1 MNQEER
7 ILKKIADQPA
17 LFFIKEFLEE
27 HPDAELFLVGGAVR
41 DAILNRTMN
50 EIDFDFVIKGLD
62 PEQIETWFNT
72 FGELNLVGQHFGV
85 YKFMP
90 TGFTPKQIDF
100 IDIALPRTEKV
111 ADGSLGGYKD
121 FDIQS
126 DKNLSIKDDLA
137 RRDFTINA
145 IAFNMR
151 TKELVDPF
159 NGQIDIESKLLRAVG
174 DPEKRFK
181 EDLSRI
187 LRGIR
192 FAAELHFDLEEETSQ
207 AIKEDLHKINAQRK
221 QQDQLVYVIP
231 REVIGSELA
240 KALNRNPVRAI
251 NECLRHGVLYELFP
265 EVSRILEVDVHYLDP
280 LKEVRAGE
288 ITVTVALLLRC
299 LNAEE
304 ITQALLFSGLG
315 SLPKGTVKRIEPTDI
330 KTIVSRLQSGP
341 TTQEVGA
348 MRASQFER
356 HFMNGRGPILN
367 RCLELIGKGDVA
379 QAARDRRRD
388 IESRWLVDGDEK
400 IAPLLSGNDIISHG
414 VEAGPQIRLHLDAL
428 RDLQLDGHLMSR
440 DQALTWLKQEL
451 KK

>member
-17 LFFIKEFLEE
+17 LFFIDDFLSE
-27 HPDAELFLVGGAVR
+27 HPEAELFLVGGAVR

-50 EIDFDFVIKGLD
+50 EIDFDFVIRGLA
-62 PEQIETWFNT
+62 PKQLEHWFGA

-126 DKNLSIKDDLA
+126 DKDLSIEDDLG

-145 IAFNMR
+145 LAFNLR
-151 TKELVDPF
+151 TNELIDPF
-159 NGQIDIESKLLRAVG
+159 NGQIDIETKTIRTVG

-192 FAAELHFDLEEETSQ
+192 FAAELHFDIENETSK
-207 AIKEDLHKINAQRK
+207 AIQEDLHKINVQRE
-221 QQDQLVYVIP
+221 QNGQLVYVIP

-251 NECLRHGVLYELFP
+251 NECLRHGVLHELFP
-265 EVSRILEVDVHYLDP
+265 EVTRMMEVDMHYLDP

-288 ITVTVALLLRC
+288 ITVTVTLLLRC
-299 LNAEE
+299 LNPEE
-304 ITQALLFSGLG
+304 LGRALNFSGLG
-315 SLPKGTVKRIEPTDI
+315 SLPKGTVKRVEPSDI
-330 KTIVSRLQSGP
+330 KTIIARLQTGP
-341 TTQEVGA
+341 TLEEIST

-400 IAPLLSGNDIISHG
+400 IAPLLSGNDILSHG
-414 VEAGPQIRLHLDAL
+414 IEPGPQIRQYLDLL
-428 RDLQLDGHLMSR
+428 RDQQLDGNLMSR
-440 DQALTWLKQEL
+440 DQALTWIKQEL
-451 KK
+451 RT

>member
-7 ILKKIADQPA
+7 ILKKLADQPA
-17 LFFIKEFLEE
+17 LFFINDFLTE
-27 HPDAELFLVGGAVR
+27 HPEAELFLVGGAVR
-41 DAILNRTMN
+41 DAILNRSMN
-50 EIDFDFVIKGLD
+50 EIDFDFVIRGLE
-62 PEQIETWFNT
+62 PEKIENWFGS

-111 ADGSLGGYKD
+111 ANGSLGGYKD

-126 DKNLSIKDDLA
+126 DKDLSIEDDLS

-145 IAFNMR
+145 IAFNLR
-151 TKELVDPF
+151 TKELIDPF
-159 NGQIDIESKLLRAVG
+159 NGQIDIETKTLRAVG

-192 FAAELHFDLEEETSQ
+192 FAAELHFDIEDETSQ
-207 AIKEDLHKINAQRK
+207 AIREDLHKLNVQRE
-221 QQDQLVYVIP
+221 QNGQLVYVIP

-251 NECLRHGVLYELFP
+251 NECLRHGVLHELFP
-265 EVSRILEVDVHYLDP
+265 EVTRMMEVDFHYLDP

-299 LNAEE
+299 LNPEE
-304 ITQALLFSGLG
+304 LGQALNFSGLG
-315 SLPKGTVKRIEPTDI
+315 SLPKGTVKRVEPTDI
-330 KTIVSRLQSGP
+330 KTIVARLQTGP
-341 TTQEVGA
+341 TLEEVST
-348 MRASQFER
+348 MRGSQFER

-367 RCLELIGKGDVA
+367 RCLELIGKGDIA

-388 IESRWLVDGDEK
+388 IEARWLVDGDEK
-400 IAPLLSGNDIISHG
+400 IAPLLSGNDILSHG
-414 VEAGPQIRLHLDAL
+414 IEAGPKIRQYLDLL
-428 RDLQLDGHLMSR
+428 RDQQLDGNLMSR
-440 DQALTWLKQEL
+440 DQALTWLNQEL
-451 KK
+451 KN